1 MNEQNSSPHK
11 WRIFIVDD
19 HPLIRIG
26 LITRITEEK
35 DLVVCGEATDG
46 PKALSAIPKVRP
58 DLVIVD
64 LSLRSGSGMELIK
77 DLVIQVPEVKI
88 VVLSMHDEMIYAERA
103 IKAGARAYV
112 MKQDSSQQVVT
123 AIRRVLEGKVFISE
137 KVMAAIA
144 SKLGKG
150 MGDSSPLERLSDR
163 ELQAFELMGQGL
175 SSTEIADTLHVSI
188 KTVQM
193 CCVSLTKENLITHLS
208 LTIPITV
215 FFGVSIDWLERIVF
229 TKRPAA
235 GRLRCAILH

>member
-1 MNEQNSSPHK
+1 MQFRTESSFGVKFKFATKMNEQNSSPHK

-112 MKQDSSQQVVT
+112 MKQNSSQQVVT
-123 AIRRVLEGKVFISE
+123 AIV
-137 KVMAAIA
+137 A
-144 SKLGKG
+144 SWRAKY
-150 MGDSSPLERLSDR
+150 
-163 ELQAFELMGQGL
+163 
-175 SSTEIADTLHVSI
+175 
-188 KTVQM
+188 
-193 CCVSLTKENLITHLS
+193 SLA
-208 LTIPITV
+208 
-215 FFGVSIDWLERIVF
+215 
-229 TKRPAA
+229 KR
-235 GRLRCAILH
+235 